1 MSNWLGNVPE
11 PRVKYT
17 KNLPQSDHDRLTS
30 LLAFIQRTQ
39 AGATMDH
46 LFEEVMEAYFRKR
59 NKDFPVPEERVPLK
73 VSIPRELK
81 ERIEEQL
88 ELAKSDN
95 PRAQLEDLLT
105 FAVDA
110 YFKRST
116 DLLNTWRRDG
126 EGVDVDPSSHG
137 EEALDVEQEASGQPD
152 EGVSLPVVKTPILP
166 KKGSDVVER
175 VRRRME
181 ENKAEETVL
190 KAPVM
195 DASESV

>member
-1 MSNWLGNVPE
+1 
-11 PRVKYT
+11 
-17 KNLPQSDHDRLTS
+17 
-30 LLAFIQRTQ
+30 
-39 AGATMDH
+39 MDH

-88 ELAKSDN
+88 ELAQRDN

-126 EGVDVDPSSHG
+126 EGVDVDSSSHG
-137 EEALDVEQEASGQPD
+137 EEALGLEEASSGEPD
-152 EGVSLPVVKTPILP
+152 EDVSPVVAGVKTPVLP

-175 VRRRME
+175 VRRRVE
-181 ENKAEETVL
+181 ENKSEETVL
-190 KAPVM
+190 KAPLM